1 MFSKRAVN
9 IASIVAIILS
19 VLAIAI
25 SCFGVYVT
33 DSGLPFRFVLGCISW
48 GMLLWASIIG
58 YQITSKYNLYEDEY
72 KKVGYRIYAIIVAF
86 VLFLTIGLIGGI
98 LISLY
103 ILGTI
108 RGLKQ
113 NYDQWAD
120 QYGIESIGKDEH
132 GVDTIG
138 EEESA

>member
-1 MFSKRAVN
+1 
-9 IASIVAIILS
+9 
-19 VLAIAI
+19 
-25 SCFGVYVT
+25 
-33 DSGLPFRFVLGCISW
+33 
-48 GMLLWASIIG
+48 ML

-72 KKVGYRIYAIIVAF
+72 KKVGYRIYAIIVSF
-86 VLFLTIGLIGGI
+86 VFFLTIGLIGGI

-132 GVDTIG
+132 GLDTIG
-138 EEESA
+138 NKENA